1 MQVSLMRANMYI
13 EWSKEQPMLDD
24 LSDKADDGHDGHDS
38 EA

>member
-1 MQVSLMRANMYI
+1 MYI